1 MGRLY
6 SQVDYAWNALQQRY
20 VNGHQRSIIFNSS
33 SQITKET
40 LTTLKNN
47 NDTVRTISVYDYGTK
62 NTASYALGSPKTVT
76 TTTRINFTAA
86 SEVTSRTTNI
96 YDYHNGAVQ
105 DRIIYDSDIHDSS
118 NAIHNTYFNYH
129 EVAGTT
135 HLDFVDVVDGNA
147 HRIKYN
153 TDINGQIVNRGTYNH
168 PNNSSNNS
176 PAGSYKI
183 DGPHEHYYRFAGRE
197 MGETGNNGTLN
208 VDYEESIALRQ
219 QEAADN
225 PGLFRFGQT
234 YGSTH
239 VDFDKNYKATNSFS
253 QGGRVLRLILVKF
266 HL

>member
-20 VNGHQRSIIFNSS
+20 VNGHQRSIVFNSS
-33 SQITKET
+33 SQIAQET

-62 NTASYALGSPKTVT
+62 NTASYVLGSPKTVT

-105 DRIIYDSDIHDSS
+105 KKIIYDVDTDPYSNN
-118 NAIHNTYFNYH
+118 NAIHNTDFNYH

-135 HLDFVDVVDGNA
+135 HLDFVDVVDGDA

-153 TDINGQIVNRGTYNH
+153 HNANTCAPYASI
-168 PNNSSNNS
+168 
-176 PAGSYKI
+176 
-183 DGPHEHYYRFAGRE
+183 
-197 MGETGNNGTLN
+197 TLT
-208 VDYEESIALRQ
+208 ERI
-219 QEAADN
+219 
-225 PGLFRFGQT
+225 
-234 YGSTH
+234 
-239 VDFDKNYKATNSFS
+239 
-253 QGGRVLRLILVKF
+253 
-266 HL
+266 